1 MNEARAKAGPD
12 LVNDP
17 VGPSLVRLALPMVAG
32 IVVINLFN
40 IVDTWFI
47 GQLGAEPLAAMAFT
61 FPVTFVVTSMT
72 MGIGVGASAV
82 ISRAIGEDHPERV
95 RRLTTHALF
104 LGVALVTALAGVGL
118 WTIEPLF
125 TALGAGPETLPL
137 IAQYMRPIYLGLG
150 FLVVPMIGNSAIRA
164 TGDTKTPSVI
174 MMVAGGVN
182 LVLDPLL
189 IFGWG
194 PFPRLELFGGALATV
209 ISWGLTFIAALYV
222 LHRRE
227 RMLAIELP
235 RPGPIWASWKAILFV
250 GLPAAGTFLL
260 VPVATGI
267 LTRMV
272 SEHGPEAVAGYGVGG
287 RIESLAMVVTFALA
301 TGLAPF
307 VGQNFGARHCGRIRE
322 AVQLSIRFV
331 LGWGLVM
338 AALLA
343 LAGGP
348 IGGLFAEEALVVEVT
363 ALYLALVPVSYGAF
377 GVAIIVNTT
386 FNALNRPL
394 RSAAIVIIRLF
405 VLALPLAVL
414 GEWLFGLPGI
424 FGGLAV
430 GNVLAGG
437 VAYGFVRKMLTITEQ
452 ELAEGEEPEPF
463 DGHRTAP
470 LPTV

>member
-1 MNEARAKAGPD
+1 MSGSGAKSAPD
-12 LVNDP
+12 LVHDP
-17 VGPSLVRLALPMVAG
+17 VGPSLVRLAVPMIAG

-95 RRLTTHALF
+95 RRLTTHAML
-104 LGVALVTALAGVGL
+104 LGVALVTVMALIGL
-118 WTIEPLF
+118 ATIEPLF
-125 TALGAGPETLPL
+125 TALGASPETLPL
-137 IAQYMRPIYLGLG
+137 IEQYMRPIYFGLG

-174 MMVAGGVN
+174 MMVAGGAN

-209 ISWGLTFIAALYV
+209 ISWGLTFLAALYV

-235 RPGPIWASWKAILFV
+235 RPAQVLASWRAILYV
-250 GLPAAGTFLL
+250 GLPAAATYLL
-260 VPVATGI
+260 VPVASGI
-267 LTRMV
+267 LTRLV
-272 SEHGPEAVAGYGVGG
+272 SDHGPEAVAGYGVGG
-287 RIESLAMVVTFALA
+287 RVESLAMVVTFALA

-307 VGQNFGARHCGRIRE
+307 VGQNYGARQCGRIRQ
-322 AVQLSIRFV
+322 AVRLSIRFV
-331 LGWGLVM
+331 VGWGLLM

-348 IGGLFAEEALVVEVT
+348 LGGLFADDPAVVEVT
-363 ALYLALVPVSYGAF
+363 RAYLLLVPLSYGAF

-405 VLALPLAVL
+405 VLALPLALL
-414 GEWLFGLPGI
+414 GRALFGLEGI
-424 FGGLAV
+424 FGGLAL
-430 GNVLAGG
+430 GNVLAGL
-437 VAYGFVRKMLTITEQ
+437 VAYGFVHRMITLTED
-452 ELAEGEEPEPF
+452 ELAAGAEPEPP
-463 DGHRTAP
+463 DLHHP
-470 LPTV
+470 VPSPTT